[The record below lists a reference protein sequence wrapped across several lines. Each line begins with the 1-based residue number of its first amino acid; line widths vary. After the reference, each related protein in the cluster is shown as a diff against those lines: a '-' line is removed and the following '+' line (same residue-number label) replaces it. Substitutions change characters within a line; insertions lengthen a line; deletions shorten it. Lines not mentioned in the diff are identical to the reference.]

1 MNYRMMFCGAMA
13 VLAIAPAAAAAQS
26 SGTIAYG
33 QEGGSEFPE
42 TVNVLPAPGG
52 TATTLAPG
60 EYPSIS
66 PNGQSVAFVYV
77 TSIVGG
83 GQLRVVPA
91 AGGTP
96 TQIGSAVPSWTP
108 AWSPDGSQI
117 VYPDTSGLYIVSASG
132 GTAKRVAG
140 QSSASVTG
148 AAAFLSSSKLVVLQ
162 ATPGGHTVL
171 PSYGVRTMSTNG
183 SGAKSVK
190 LKVPSGWQISGSSLS
205 VSASGT
211 TIAFGM
217 RNGNTFGVGIA
228 PVGGGTV
235 KLIRGY
241 AQAAFA
247 PSGSQL
253 CAQAGGLGP
262 GALSII
268 TTGGSVVSSLGVTGT
283 ACTWGS

>member
-1 MNYRMMFCGAMA
+1 MSYRTMFCGAMA

-42 TVNVLPAPGG
+42 TVNALPSSGG

-66 PNGQSVAFVYV
+66 PNGQTVAYVYV
-77 TSIVGG
+77 TSLVGA

-96 TQIGSAVPSWTP
+96 TQIGSATPSWMP
-108 AWSPDGSQI
+108 GWSPDGSQL
-117 VYPDTSGLYIVSASG
+117 VYPDTRGVYVVSASG
-132 GTAKRVAG
+132 GTPKQVAQ
-140 QSSASVTG
+140 QSSTSATG

-183 SGAKSVK
+183 SGAKSIK
-190 LKVPSGWQISGSSLS
+190 LKVPSGWQITGSSLS
-205 VSASGT
+205 VSASRT

-235 KLIRGY
+235 KLISGY
-241 AQAAFA
+241 SQAAFA
-247 PSGSQL
+247 PTGSQL
-253 CAQAGGLGP
+253 CAQAGGIGT
-262 GALSII
+262 GALSLI
-268 TTGGSVVSSLGVTGT
+268 TTTGSVVSNLGVTGT
-283 ACTWGS
+283 ACSWGS